1 MTDKFKRITQS
12 QLDLWLIDPV
22 TKAYQICLSE
32 MTRNAKDSLID
43 GSLVDSSNNDRSMNA
58 IHSSMGMVTGY
69 ENARLFTDVF
79 KLCAMVESASKE
91 QAA

>member
-1 MTDKFKRITQS
+1 MS
-12 QLDLWLIDPV
+12 
-22 TKAYQICLSE
+22 
-32 MTRNAKDSLID
+32 RNAKESLLN

-69 ENARLFTDVF
+69 ENARLFTEVF
-79 KLCAMVESASKE
+79 KLCAMVEKAKE